1 MPCRRAGRRVIS
13 AGRQPVP
20 RIAWAKL
27 MSVLRDTQRLQ
38 REGQLWSR
46 SDPRSRSRRGTT
58 EAHSTNTAKI
68 ANITGVA
75 GRGRGESDVSGAK
88 RMKLEQPSPDYLD
101 SGGNVVPVDRL
112 AGKAMP
118 WTNSLPTTEIELHYQ
133 AIANFTSTFAF
144 RPDDRVVFLTDRLLD
159 PRVVSA
165 ITGLAMAQGIRPVTY
180 QSHTTNMLEIP
191 AEVKPILEQAT
202 FVVSSWFC
210 SAWHPYCIGLRRDKG
225 QRWVK
230 ITFFRNLDLLHT
242 PQARFPT
249 ELVGELIRATAAR
262 IPRDDDYRLVFTDR
276 RGSDLAIG
284 ITAKMSRRNLDTSRW
299 RGEMLATSPGAYVH
313 YLPTH
318 GPNLYEPG
326 PMLDDP
332 TDHAQ
337 VPISG
342 TIYPQWAV
350 GFERPFRE
358 RIGVR
363 FDGNRIAEVTGSSPE
378 AAILRPMLVGGV
390 LIELGC
396 GFNPKWPR
404 HQIYPAGSNSPGA
417 LHFGIDLAQPSPYI
431 KKTMP
436 NWEEPPVHMDL
447 VTFDSTVDAGSGR
460 LVTDG
465 FLEALRDPA
474 VVAMAARYGEP
485 VDLLEGWPD

>member
-1 MPCRRAGRRVIS
+1 MKIEEIRADR
-13 AGRQPVP
+13 
-20 RIAWAKL
+20 
-27 MSVLRDTQRLQ
+27 
-38 REGQLWSR
+38 
-46 SDPRSRSRRGTT
+46 
-58 EAHSTNTAKI
+58 
-68 ANITGVA
+68 
-75 GRGRGESDVSGAK
+75 
-88 RMKLEQPSPDYLD
+88 LD
-101 SGGNVVPVDRL
+101 SGGTTIAIEKL
-112 AGKAMP
+112 AGKSMP
-118 WTNSLPTTEIELHYQ
+118 WSNAFPTTELELHFH
-133 AIANFTSTFAF
+133 AIANFVRTFEF
-144 RPDDRVVFLTDRLLD
+144 RQGDQLVFLTDKLLD

-165 ITGLAMAQGIRPVTY
+165 ITGLAASQGVRAIEVKT
-180 QSHTTNMLEIP
+180 HTTNMMEIP
-191 AEVKPILEQAT
+191 EEVKPILEQAT
-202 FVVSSWFC
+202 VVVSSWFC
-210 SAWHPYCIGLRRDKG
+210 SAWHPYCIDLRRRLG

-249 ELVGELIRATAAR
+249 ELVGELVRATAAR
-262 IPRDDDYRLVFTDR
+262 IPRNQDYKLAFTDR
-276 RGSDLAIG
+276 RGSDLTIPL
-284 ITAKMSRRNLDTSRW
+284 TARMTDRNLNTNRW
-299 RGEMLATSPGAYVH
+299 RGEMFATSPGAYVH

-332 TDHAQ
+332 TQHRSVA
-337 VPISG
+337 VTG

-350 GFERPFRE
+350 GFEKPFAE

-363 FDGNRIAEVTGSSPE
+363 FEDNCVVEVTGASPD
-378 AAILRPMLVGGV
+378 AVLLRDMLVGGA

-417 LHFGIDLAQPSPYI
+417 LHFGIDLTRPSDYI
-431 KKTMP
+431 KKVMP
-436 NWEEPPVHMDL
+436 NWEEPPVHMDI

-474 VVAMAARYGEP
+474 VVAMASRYGDP
-485 VDLLEGWPD
+485 VDLLESWPD

>member
-1 MPCRRAGRRVIS
+1 MKI
-13 AGRQPVP
+13 
-20 RIAWAKL
+20 
-27 MSVLRDTQRLQ
+27 
-38 REGQLWSR
+38 
-46 SDPRSRSRRGTT
+46 
-58 EAHSTNTAKI
+58 EAIRPGSI
-68 ANITGVA
+68 
-75 GRGRGESDVSGAK
+75 
-88 RMKLEQPSPDYLD
+88 D
-101 SGGNVVPVDRL
+101 SGGNIVPIERL

-118 WTNSLPTTEIELHYQ
+118 GQHALATTDTELYFQ
-133 AIANFTSTFAF
+133 ALANFNRTFDF
-144 RPDDRVVFLTDRLLD
+144 RPDDRLVFLTDKLLD

-165 ITGLAMAQGIRPVTY
+165 ISGLALAQGVRPMIVTT
-180 QSHTTNMLEIP
+180 HTTNMMEIP

-202 FVVSSWFC
+202 FVVSTWFC
-210 SAWHPYCIGLRRDKG
+210 SAWHPYCIGLRRTRG

-230 ITFFRNLDLLHT
+230 ITFFRNLDLLKT
-242 PQARFPT
+242 AQARFPA
-249 ELVGELIRATAAR
+249 EIVGELIRATAAR
-262 IPRDDDYRLVFTDR
+262 IPPDRDYALTFGDR
-276 RGSDLAIG
+276 RGSDLSIG
-284 ITAKMSRRNLDTSRW
+284 LTASMSRRNLDTNRW
-299 RGEMLATSPGAYVH
+299 RGEMFATSPGAYVH

-332 TDHAQ
+332 AAHGS
-337 VPISG
+337 VPVNG

-350 GFERPFRE
+350 GFEKPFGE

-363 FDGNRIAEVTGSSPE
+363 FERNRIAEVTGAS
-378 AAILRPMLVGGV
+378 ADAVVLREMLMDGV

-417 LHFGIDLAQPSPYI
+417 LHFGIDLAHASSYI

-436 NWEEPPVHMDL
+436 NWEEPPIHMDL
-447 VTFDSTVDAGSGR
+447 VTFDSTVEAGGAR

-474 VVAMAARYGEP
+474 VVALATRYGDP
-485 VDLLEGWPD
+485 VDLLESWPD